1 MTHLPPPAGPPREG
15 PSTQLPAPFPPAT
28 APDLPPGSPAP
39 YTAPPPRLP
48 RPRMRVRA
56 WPFLFGAASLAVA
69 GVVGGLAATWTPADT
84 QYVHDASVAWSHPV
98 DGDVAAIARATGMSR
113 EGELVFRASRP
124 AVEDDDLFTQHC
136 ALEGGAVLG
145 CYAAGTIYVYDVTDE
160 RLAGTVEV
168 TAAHEMLHAAY
179 ERLPRVERERVDA
192 LVAERVAAIP
202 EDDPVFADLE
212 LYAPEQFADEWHS
225 RIGTEF
231 ADLSPELEAHYA
243 RYFDDRTLVIAL
255 NVQANA
261 AFDAIQ
267 QQVDAL
273 LAEIDVLGPQ
283 IDERAAAYEAA
294 AAAFTADV
302 DAFNRRAETPGG
314 FASQAQFDRERA
326 ALEARAAALDAE
338 VVAINDQ
345 VAHYNGLVEQLTAL
359 DADYA
364 DLYSALD
371 PTDDPEDFGA

>member
-1 MTHLPPPAGPPREG
+1 MTHLPPPPGSP
-15 PSTQLPAPFPPAT
+15 
-28 APDLPPGSPAP
+28 PPGSPSP
-39 YTAPPPRLP
+39 EPPSPEPPLDLVPPSASLP
-48 RPRMRVRA
+48 LSSESGDLVRPRRSRVRV

-69 GVVGGLAATWTPADT
+69 GAVGGLAATWTPADT
-84 QYVHDASVAWSHPV
+84 QYVHDAYVAWSEPIP
-98 DGDVAAIARATGMSR
+98 DDVAAIARATGMSR

-124 AVEDDDLFTQHC
+124 AVEDDDDFNEHC

-179 ERLPRVERERVDA
+179 ERLPRAERERVDA
-192 LVAERVAAIP
+192 LVADAVAAIP

-243 RYFDDRTLVIAL
+243 RYFDDRSLVVAL

-261 AFDAIQ
+261 AFAALQEQI
-267 QQVDAL
+267 DAL
-273 LAEIDVLGPQ
+273 VAEIDTLGPQ
-283 IDERAAAYEAA
+283 LDARMSDYDAAV
-294 AAAFTADV
+294 AAFNADV
-302 DAFNRRAETPGG
+302 ASFNARAESGA
-314 FASQAQFDRERA
+314 FASQEQFDRERA
-326 ALEARAAALDAE
+326 ALVARSEALDAE
-338 VVAINDQ
+338 VTAINEQ
-345 VAHYNGLVEQLTAL
+345 VAYYNGLVERLTAL

-364 DLYSALD
+364 ELYSALD
-371 PTDDPEDFGA
+371 STADPDAVEG